1 MYNKSIFGHF
11 TINAPKGSIN
21 MNMYIKFTIIS
32 FAFLIANTM
41 AFTLGFSLLHMNDS
55 LLSTP
60 GILAVSGVI
69 LANCGAVQL
78 LIAGKYSINTLFYI
92 GILPVVGYMISY
104 LLFTKTNQ
112 DNAAIMLY
120 SISLVI
126 GVVLL
131 FMTIKDSHNKK
142 SLVL

>member
-1 MYNKSIFGHF
+1 
-11 TINAPKGSIN
+11 

-41 AFTLGFSLLHMNDS
+41 AFTLGLT
-55 LLSTP
+55 LLSINESLFSIP

-69 LANCGAVQL
+69 LANCGSVQL
-78 LIAGKYSINTLFYI
+78 LVAGKYSINTLFYV
-92 GILPVVGYMISY
+92 GILPVVGYMFSY
-104 LLFTKTNQ
+104 LLFTKTEQ
-112 DNAAIMLY
+112 GFVAIMLY
-120 SISLVI
+120 SISLVV

-131 FMTIKDSHNKK
+131 FMTIKDSQNKK